1 MTQRVDH
8 LDKKGMRILGLP
20 INSDNCSM
28 CVEGKA
34 ARPIFYERKKQS
46 QKIGDLIHFNTSGSV
61 TPCTLDRHR
70 YFQVVTDDYT
80 YFTVMYLLKQ
90 KNEAEENFKN

>member
-1 MTQRVDH
+1 
-8 LDKKGMRILGLP
+8 MRILGLP
-20 INSDNCSM
+20 ISSDKCSM

-46 QKIGDLIHFNTSGSV
+46 QKIEELIHSNPSRSV

-70 YFQVVTDDYT
+70 YFQVVIDDYI
-80 YFTVMYLLKQ
+80 YFTIMYLLKQ
-90 KNEAEENFKN
+90 KDETEENFKN